1 MCFMS
6 VRFAAVQLSLPE
18 RGVRFVPGPLTQHN
32 KRGHISVLPLGK
44 YSLFTDIWG
53 FKDRFFFKNA
63 KFLSQI
69 FPPILGKH

>member
-32 KRGHISVLPLGK
+32 KRGHISVLQLGK
-44 YSLFTDIWG
+44 YSLFTDI
-53 FKDRFFFKNA
+53 
-63 KFLSQI
+63 
-69 FPPILGKH
+69 